1 MRRTTSKQLH
11 SKREFW
17 KPALIMKLFKLKR
30 KGFHRT
36 FVKDRVG
43 KKSFVD
49 RPNEVI
55 PLESSRVATRQPEY
69 VIGTA
74 SVESLGT

>member
-1 MRRTTSKQLH
+1 MRRILEASIDKKNC
-11 SKREFW
+11 SN
-17 KPALIMKLFKLKR
+17 PKR

-43 KKSFVD
+43 KKSSVD
-49 RPNEVI
+49 RPNEEM

-69 VIGTA
+69 VTGTA